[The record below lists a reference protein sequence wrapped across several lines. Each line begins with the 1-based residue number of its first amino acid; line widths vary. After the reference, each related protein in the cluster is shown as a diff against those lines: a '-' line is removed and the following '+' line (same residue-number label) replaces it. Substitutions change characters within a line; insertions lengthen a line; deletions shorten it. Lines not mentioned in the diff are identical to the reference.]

1 MAKKLAALD
10 LGTNTFHLLIAQV
23 DPETSDLRIERGLR
37 EFVFLGRELE
47 GEPPAFSEAG
57 IARAME
63 VLKRFVEVAR
73 QAGADTLLACGT
85 EAFRRAQNAADLIE
99 AARHD
104 LGLSI
109 RVLSGAEEA
118 RLIHEGVKHGLPLPD
133 EPYLVLDIGGGSVE
147 LIVGEKGQIRYLVSL
162 PLGVTVLQRR
172 FPEPD
177 PLSPA
182 MVETIQAYL
191 DSVIQPAVQAVAR
204 LEVTHL
210 IGCSGTFKTLGRL
223 IAHQVGDSLAAQT
236 IHGYRFGPMLFY
248 PVYQRLLTLP
258 LSERLRLKGMQAERA
273 PYLPYGALLVERILR
288 TFPISTL
295 VVSDYALREG
305 ILYDYVASTEGGL
318 LQEKPLRE
326 RTVVSLGEK
335 YQLVQAHAAQTR
347 AWAEKLFDLLR
358 PLHHLG
364 QTEREWLAYAAYLH
378 DIGHFINP
386 SGHHKHGLYILLNSP
401 MPGFTPEE
409 LLILANLVR
418 YHRKSL
424 PSSEHFH
431 YGALPRS
438 QKKIIGLLAP
448 LVRLADQLA
457 KYLRHEPLRVSAG
470 WTPTEVQIEA
480 DTTEGRAAAYLSAIY
495 AEVQDFFE
503 RSYNRRLVLR
513 FSWHPGSSG

>member
-37 EFVFLGRELE
+37 EFVFLGRELQ
-47 GEPPAFSEAG
+47 GDPPVFSEAG
-57 IARAME
+57 LARAME
-63 VLKRFVEVAR
+63 VLRRFVEVAR

-99 AARHD
+99 AARHE

-182 MVETIQAYL
+182 MIETIQAYL
-191 DSVIQPAVQAVAR
+191 DSVIQPAVEAVAR

-305 ILYDYVASTEGGL
+305 ILYDYVSSTEGG
-318 LQEKPLRE
+318 
-326 RTVVSLGEK
+326 S
-335 YQLVQAHAAQTR
+335 
-347 AWAEKLFDLLR
+347 
-358 PLHHLG
+358 
-364 QTEREWLAYAAYLH
+364 
-378 DIGHFINP
+378 
-386 SGHHKHGLYILLNSP
+386 S
-401 MPGFTPEE
+401 
-409 LLILANLVR
+409 
-418 YHRKSL
+418 RKS
-424 PSSEHFH
+424 PF
-431 YGALPRS
+431 GN
-438 QKKIIGLLAP
+438 AP
-448 LVRLADQLA
+448 
-457 KYLRHEPLRVSAG
+457 
-470 WTPTEVQIEA
+470 
-480 DTTEGRAAAYLSAIY
+480 
-495 AEVQDFFE
+495 
-503 RSYNRRLVLR
+503 
-513 FSWHPGSSG
+513 